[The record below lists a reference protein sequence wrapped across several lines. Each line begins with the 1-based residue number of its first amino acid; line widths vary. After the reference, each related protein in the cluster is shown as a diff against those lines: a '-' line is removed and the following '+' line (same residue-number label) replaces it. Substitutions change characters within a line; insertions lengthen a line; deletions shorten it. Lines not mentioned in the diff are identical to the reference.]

1 MAIDIVDIKD
11 NEDGSATLSVD
22 MDEVTLKRL
31 ASIGLLKVITDA
43 AKNIVDEY
51 QEATTPTVES
61 LIDDTIKCLER
72 RPHTGTDHATLIDA
86 LGETIQDAINILM
99 VAKGFFDV
107 KESR

>member
-1 MAIDIVDIKD
+1 
-11 NEDGSATLSVD
+11 

-31 ASIGLLKVITDA
+31 ASIGLLKVVTDA
-43 AKNIVDEY
+43 AKNVVVDEY

-61 LIDDTIKCLER
+61 LIADTIKRLEC

-86 LGETIQDAINILM
+86 LSETIQDAINILM

-107 KESR
+107 KES